1 MLRMIDKKISVMLRK
16 MTKAFSNVKKSERS
30 VGLRTGIR
38 MKCSVQRAGLG
49 NNMKLTKSL
58 GNSYVQIRTKCSLWI
73 SKDRVFLKDQSGQS
87 AQLLFL
93 NRQSFSTCLKPEQS
107 THSVTFSKGQSLLQ
121 YLVLSYAQSQG
132 QNVSHA

>member
-1 MLRMIDKKISVMLRK
+1 MLRMIDKKISVTLRK
-16 MTKAFSNVKKSERS
+16 MTKRSAMLKIRRKGS

-73 SKDRVFLKDQSGQS
+73 SKDRVFLKD
-87 AQLLFL
+87 
-93 NRQSFSTCLKPEQS
+93 
-107 THSVTFSKGQSLLQ
+107 
-121 YLVLSYAQSQG
+121 
-132 QNVSHA
+132 